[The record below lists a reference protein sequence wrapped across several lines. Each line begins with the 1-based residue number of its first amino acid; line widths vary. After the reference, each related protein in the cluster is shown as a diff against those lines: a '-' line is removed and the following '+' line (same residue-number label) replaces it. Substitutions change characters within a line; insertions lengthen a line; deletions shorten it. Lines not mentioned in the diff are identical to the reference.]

1 MAEDIAGIVTQ
12 SVADTLRRDRG
23 ITDQPSPDMSLVDSG
38 LLDSLS
44 IVTFV
49 GQLEIKFGITI
60 SMSDMT
66 LDNFD
71 NIRSITELVK
81 AKRLSGEPGGD
92 TPR

>member
-1 MAEDIAGIVTQ
+1 MAEDIEGIVTQ
-12 SVADTLRRDRG
+12 CVADALRRDRG

-44 IVTFV
+44 IVSFIV
-49 GQLEIKFGITI
+49 QLETKFGITI

-71 NIRSITELVK
+71 NIRLISQLVRS
-81 AKRLSGEPGGD
+81 KRLSGEHGGD
-92 TPR
+92 TPQ

>member
-1 MAEDIAGIVTQ
+1 MAQDIQRIVTQ
-12 SVADTLRRDRG
+12 CVADALRRDRG
-23 ITDQPSPDMSLVDSG
+23 ITDDPAPDMSLVDSG

-49 GQLEIKFGITI
+49 GQLETKFGITI

-71 NIRSITELVK
+71 NIRLISELVTS
-81 AKRLSGEPGGD
+81 KRLSGEHGGD
-92 TPR
+92 TPQ

>member
-1 MAEDIAGIVTQ
+1 MADDIQNTVTQ
-12 SVADTLRRDRG
+12 CVADALRRERG
-23 ITDQPSPDMSLVDSG
+23 ITGEVSPDMSLVDSG

-49 GQLEIKFGITI
+49 GQLETKFDISI

-71 NIRSITELVK
+71 NISRISELVRS
-81 AKRLSGEPGGD
+81 KRLEGDSGGD
-92 TPR
+92 AAR

>member
-1 MAEDIAGIVTQ
+1 MAEDTQVIVTQ
-12 SVADTLRRDRG
+12 CVADALRRNRG
-23 ITDQPSPDMSLVDSG
+23 ITDQPSPDLSLVESG

-49 GQLEIKFGITI
+49 GQLEARFGITI

-71 NIRSITELVK
+71 NIRLISEFVES
-81 AKRLSGEPGGD
+81 KRLSG
-92 TPR
+92 

>member
-1 MAEDIAGIVTQ
+1 MAEDILDIVTHC
-12 SVADTLRRDRG
+12 VADALRRERGLTDR
-23 ITDQPSPDMSLVDSG
+23 PSPDMSLVDSG

-49 GQLEIKFGITI
+49 GQLETKFGITI

-71 NIRSITELVK
+71 NINLITELVK
-81 AKRLSGEPGGD
+81 SKRLPGEHGGD